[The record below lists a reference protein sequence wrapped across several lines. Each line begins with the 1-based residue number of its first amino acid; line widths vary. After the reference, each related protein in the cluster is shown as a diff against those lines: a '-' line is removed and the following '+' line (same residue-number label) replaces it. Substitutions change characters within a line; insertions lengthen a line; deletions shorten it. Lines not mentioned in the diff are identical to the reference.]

1 MIKLTNE
8 PINPHKYI
16 RMVSKDINGAIVTFL
31 GTTRLYNNGRKV
43 LHLEYSAYEDM
54 ATKKLCEL
62 CTEVKHR
69 WSIDDV
75 AIIHR
80 LGHVDIGEISL
91 LVALSTPHRR
101 ESFEACQ
108 YIVDKLK
115 ITVPIWKKEI
125 SEDGYAWIGSEECD
139 DSTERRHSV

>member
-1 MIKLTNE
+1 
-8 PINPHKYI
+8 
-16 RMVSKDINGAIVTFL
+16 MVSKDINGAIVTFL

-54 ATKKLCEL
+54 ATKKLYEL
-62 CTEVKHR
+62 RTKVKHR

-125 SEDGYAWIGSEECD
+125 FEDGYAWIGSEECD
-139 DSTERRHSV
+139 DSTKRRHSV